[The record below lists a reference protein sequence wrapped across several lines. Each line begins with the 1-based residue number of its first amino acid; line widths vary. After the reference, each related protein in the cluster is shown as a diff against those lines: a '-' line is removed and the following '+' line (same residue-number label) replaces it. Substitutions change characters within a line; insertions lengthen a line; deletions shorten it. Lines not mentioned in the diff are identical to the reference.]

1 MIDIG
6 VNLTNS
12 RFDKDRAEVITRAQA
27 VGVKGLVITGTSIEE
42 SIAAQQLAQQWPN
55 YCRHALL

>member
-12 RFDKDRAEVITRAQA
+12 RFDKDRDDVITRAKEA
-27 VGVKGLVITGTSIEE
+27 GVTGLILTGTSIEE
-42 SIAAQQLAQQWPN
+42 SKQAQQMAQQWPQ
-55 YCRHALL
+55 YC